1 MQTFTIKTKPTSV
14 NNRYIISRGKLILS
28 EDYRAAKEAIAWEI
42 QSQFRGEI
50 LTEDGL
56 TVNIILHYKDN
67 KRRDVDGCIKQLLDS
82 MTGIVYKD
90 DSQVDELNVTKIRES
105 DKELVMIQVL

>member
-14 NNRYIISRGKLILS
+14 NNRYTISRGKLILS
-28 EDYRAAKEAIAWEI
+28 EDYRNGKEAIAWEI
-42 QSQFRGEI
+42 QSQFRSEI

-90 DSQVDELNVTKIRES
+90 DSQIDELNVTKIRES
-105 DKELVMIQVL
+105 DKEMVMIQVL

>member
-1 MQTFTIKTKPTSV
+1 MQTFILKTKPTSV

-28 EDYRAAKEAIAWEI
+28 DDYRTTKEAIAWEI

-56 TVNIILHYKDN
+56 TVNIILHYKDKK
-67 KRRDVDGCIKQLLDS
+67 KRDIDAYIKQLLDA
-82 MTGIVYKD
+82 MTGVVYKD
-90 DSQVDELNVTKIRES
+90 DSQIDELNVTKIRES
-105 DKELVMIQVL
+105 DKEMVIIQVL